1 MSPLCVLGLA
11 TALNSCLLPVLMVP
25 TWGLH
30 LGMDSGPVPPT
41 FLFNDQHK
49 LPPPSPVHSFAFYQ
63 ERGNECP
70 AIDFQGISAPRDGG
84 GGDLSSQAETHFFPS
99 LINFLLLSWQ
109 PWLYISIGNTT
120 LQN

>member
-84 GGDLSSQAETHFFPS
+84 GDLSSRAETHFFPS